1 MKKILNEKLKKM
13 HPVEIY
19 LTALVIASI
28 IIGVTFT
35 IAYLI
40 VF

>member
-1 MKKILNEKLKKM
+1 MIKRLNEKLIKM

-19 LTALVIASI
+19 LTALMTASV

-40 VF
+40 A